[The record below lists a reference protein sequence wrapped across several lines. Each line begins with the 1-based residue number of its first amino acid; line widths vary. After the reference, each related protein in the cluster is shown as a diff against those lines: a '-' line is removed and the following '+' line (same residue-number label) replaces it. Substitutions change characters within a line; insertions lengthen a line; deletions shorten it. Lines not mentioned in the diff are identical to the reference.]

1 MSSGGGSEVKYS
13 SSPEQRQIMQA
24 LMPLLQGQGQYG
36 QERYFGGQPQQ
47 GAPSAA
53 GRFTDQQMY
62 DIPDP
67 TMAMPTAQWY
77 NSIAPEVKAG
87 LYAPYVE
94 AGQALQEQM
103 GSRGQMG
110 SAGSFHTGAYGAA
123 AGELA
128 GNAAQNVGM
137 QAWNMT
143 SPMAI
148 NAWNANL
155 QRNQQAYGAGQQERL
170 GDYNTQMEVWR
181 RPMQAMGMMNQGMP
195 QGYSQQQSNQTG
207 GAMSGAMQGG
217 MAGGMIGGPWGAGIG
232 AVGGGLAGWFS

>member
-13 SSPEQRQIMQA
+13 SSPEQQKIMQA
-24 LMPLLQGQGQYG
+24 LLPMLQSQGAYG

-47 GAPSAA
+47 GAPSMN
-53 GRFTDQQMY
+53 GVLTGQQMY

-67 TMAMPTAQWY
+67 TMAMPTSQWY

-87 LYAPYVE
+87 LYAPWVE
-94 AGQALQEQM
+94 AGQGLQEQM

-143 SPMAI
+143 APMAQ

-195 QGYSQQQSNQTG
+195 QGYSQQQSNQVG
-207 GAMSGAMQGG
+207 GALSGG
-217 MAGGMIGGPWGAGIG
+217 MMGGMMGSMIPGIG
-232 AVGGGLAGWFS
+232 TGLGALGGGLSGWFS

>member
-1 MSSGGGSEVKYS
+1 MSSGGGSQVKYS

-47 GAPSAA
+47 GAPSMS
-53 GRFTDQQMY
+53 GVLTGQQMY

-67 TMAMPTAQWY
+67 TMAMPTSQWY

-94 AGQALQEQM
+94 AGQGIGEMM

-110 SAGSFHTGAYGAA
+110 SAGSGHTGAYGAA
-123 AGELA
+123 MGELA
-128 GNAAQNVGM
+128 GQAAQNVGM

-143 SPMAI
+143 SPMAM

-155 QRNQQAYGAGQQERL
+155 NRNMTAYNQGQQERL
-170 GDYNTQMEVWR
+170 GDYNTSMEVWR
-181 RPMQAMGMMNQGMP
+181 RPMGSMGMMGQGMP
-195 QGYSQQQSNQTG
+195 QGYSQQQSNQVG
-207 GAMSGAMQGG
+207 GALGGGLMGYLGA
-217 MAGGMIGGPWGAGIG
+217 G
-232 AVGGGLAGWFS
+232 AVGMNPMLGMGLGGLAGLFG